1 MLMVAAAL
9 AAALLRL
16 AAVGSATN
24 DSSTGPMPVP
34 VPTALA
40 NHTADPYFPIYHV
53 RPDDGW
59 HTNDPNGPFFFRG
72 VFHLFSQCRQMAA
85 VMPIPPGGWCH
96 YASKDLVKWRRLGY
110 PLRPD
115 RSYDNISLDTGSATI
130 VDGVPTMLIPGVESH
145 RRQRQFHLPSLPCG
159 SSARSLPR
167 QDVLRGACESQR
179 SMAQVSNQDRL
190 RCSAEYCAVVV
201 GGGAILT
208 RLLLPAGSGTNQ
220 WRRIRSSMH
229 RRKTLSRTGMTFPK
243 PGRTSRQVGGGRL
256 LGPAGVAGSRHPAR
270 PAAPVLLCRC
280 ARPQTAA
287 FIPPARGFASPAMNC
302 G

>member
-130 VDGVPTMLIPGVESH
+130 VDGVPTMLIPGVEKS
-145 RRQRQFHLPSLPCG
+145 
-159 SSARSLPR
+159 
-167 QDVLRGACESQR
+167 
-179 SMAQVSNQDRL
+179 
-190 RCSAEYCAVVV
+190 
-201 GGGAILT
+201 
-208 RLLLPAGSGTNQ
+208 
-220 WRRIRSSMH
+220 
-229 RRKTLSRTGMTFPK
+229 
-243 PGRTSRQVGGGRL
+243 
-256 LGPAGVAGSRHPAR
+256 
-270 PAAPVLLCRC
+270 
-280 ARPQTAA
+280 QTAA
-287 FIPPARGFASPAMNC
+287 SISLALTSVWQLCEVPAASGCPSRCLRISAIRGSGKQPRSMLL
-302 G
+302 

>member
-40 NHTADPYFPIYHV
+40 NHTADPHFPIYHV

-130 VDGVPTMLIPGVESH
+130 VDGVPTMLIPGVGKVTD
-145 RRQRQFHLPSLPCG
+145 G
-159 SSARSLPR
+159 SVNFTCPHFRVAA
-167 QDVLRGACESQR
+167 LRGPCRVRMSFAVPANLS
-179 SMAQVSNQDRL
+179 DPWL
-190 RCSAEYCAVVV
+190 R
-201 GGGAILT
+201 
-208 RLLLPAGSGTNQ
+208 
-220 WRRIRSSMH
+220 
-229 RRKTLSRTGMTFPK
+229 
-243 PGRTSRQVGGGRL
+243 
-256 LGPAGVAGSRHPAR
+256 
-270 PAAPVLLCRC
+270 
-280 ARPQTAA
+280 
-287 FIPPARGFASPAMNC
+287 
-302 G
+302 